1 MKKVIFTALAAV
13 FIITACSNDQT
24 TQDEL
29 YKESIEKGKSCTP
42 SDRNCNGIPDSDE

>member
-29 YKESIEKGKSCTP
+29 YKEGIEKENACP
-42 SDRNCNGIPDSDE
+42 PNDRNCNGIPDNEE